1 MFFFYVIVYRLDV
14 NEQIHDSEKRVGLL
28 NFKLQDREITLHNN
42 GGIMVLIRGKY
53 LFNKFFYNLQQ
64 DYPGLGNT

>member
-1 MFFFYVIVYRLDV
+1 
-14 NEQIHDSEKRVGLL
+14 VGLL